1 MMIVTYQIK
10 LIGAKGKLR
19 KKVSIN
25 KKVPLSQLLMAL
37 FCQSLRGK
45 GVHCTEHVHIVN
57 EQRQKIN
64 RPRDTQ
70 SLVFSYTYSLPFA
83 TSWNLNV

>member
-1 MMIVTYQIK
+1 MGSEMCIRDSDDIVTYQIK

-25 KKVPLSQLLMAL
+25 KKVPLSQLLMAI

-45 GVHCTEHVHIVN
+45 GV
-57 EQRQKIN
+57 K
-64 RPRDTQ
+64 RPLHGTCAYCKRTK
-70 SLVFSYTYSLPFA
+70 TKNKPA
-83 TSWNLNV
+83 

>member
-25 KKVPLSQLLMAL
+25 KKVPLSQLLMAI

-45 GVHCTEHVHIVN
+45 GI
-57 EQRQKIN
+57 K
-64 RPRDTQ
+64 RP
-70 SLVFSYTYSLPFA
+70 LH
-83 TSWNLNV
+83 